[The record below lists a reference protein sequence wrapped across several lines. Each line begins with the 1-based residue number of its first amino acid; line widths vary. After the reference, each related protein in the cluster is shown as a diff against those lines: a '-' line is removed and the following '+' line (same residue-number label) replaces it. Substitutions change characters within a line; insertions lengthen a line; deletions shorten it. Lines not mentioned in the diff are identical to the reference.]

1 MLMKRGSYLSIY
13 TKKRAEFTFGSVVFG
28 VNFLLAGSDS
38 STLKGHG
45 GDLVLGEAAITA
57 RVTVLH
63 GDKRGAKLY
72 ETSIDSLSSGLKAKK
87 AACGI
92 LNRSDC
98 AIVLIVHIIVSTN
111 YRTDVSYCLV
121 FFQ

>member
-1 MLMKRGSYLSIY
+1 
-13 TKKRAEFTFGSVVFG
+13 VVLG

-38 STLKGHG
+38 STLKGHS

-57 RVTVLH
+57 RVAVLH

-72 ETSIDSLSSGLKAKK
+72 QTSIDGLSSGLKAEK

-92 LNRSDC
+92 ADC
-98 AIVLIVHIIVSTN
+98 VNCAVIVFSIHN
-111 YRTDVSYCLV
+111 YYFHKL
-121 FFQ
+121 